1 MYWDFKIANKR
12 TASIKIKVNCSYYK
26 FEKNVRI
33 N

>member
-12 TASIKIKVNCSYYK
+12 TASLKIKVNHSYYK
-26 FEKNVRI
+26 FEKNVRT